1 MYVKHADAVQR
12 LFCES
17 GGPNGSVCSY
27 LSYYERVEAM
37 LMIRSRV
44 KKSSTSQ
51 PSSNPASRP
60 LLLQKRQH
68 MLSESTSRKTTRRNR
83 TSSIMASC

>member
-1 MYVKHADAVQR
+1 MYVKHANAVQR

-27 LSYYERVEAM
+27 LSYYKRMEAM

-44 KKSSTSQ
+44 KKSSISQ

-68 MLSESTSRKTTRRNR
+68 M
-83 TSSIMASC
+83 